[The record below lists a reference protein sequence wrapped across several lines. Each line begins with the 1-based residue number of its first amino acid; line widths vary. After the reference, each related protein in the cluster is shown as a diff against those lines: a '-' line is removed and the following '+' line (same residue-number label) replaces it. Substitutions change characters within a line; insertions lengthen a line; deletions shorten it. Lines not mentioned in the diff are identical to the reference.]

1 MRSVL
6 LSLVFAVF
14 ILQGCEGP
22 EETTSET
29 SNGSEESSA
38 STLVAYDFD
47 AEGSILKKLQSCVR
61 NEVGA
66 INDVGMTEGEGDW
79 EIRIVARDSRDF
91 SVYCESL
98 ITLSTVILQPA
109 SAPKGEEGGKDLYVL
124 HDHQATTFQSE
135 KLGSVCESI
144 MEDFADILEKEGK

>member
-22 EETTSET
+22 EEMTSEP
-29 SNGSEESSA
+29 SNGSEESTA

-47 AEGSILKKLQSCVR
+47 AHGSILKKLKSCVR

-66 INDVGMTEGEGDW
+66 INDVGMTEGKGDW

-109 SAPKGEEGGKDLYVL
+109 SAQEGGKDLYVL
-124 HDHQATTFQSE
+124 HDHQATTFPSE

-144 MEDFADILEKEGK
+144 MEDFADILEKEEK